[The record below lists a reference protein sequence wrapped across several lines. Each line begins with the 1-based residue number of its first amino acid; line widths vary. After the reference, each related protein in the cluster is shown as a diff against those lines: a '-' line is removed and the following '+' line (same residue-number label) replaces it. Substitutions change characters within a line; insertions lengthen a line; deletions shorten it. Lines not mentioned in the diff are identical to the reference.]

1 MIRSGMLTDMRPAPG
16 VRPTPAHYD
25 RVVELV
31 KRAEEL
37 DYGTVWTTEQHGI
50 DDGYLPT
57 HLPVLAALAR
67 ETSRIRLGSGVIL
80 LPLAQPRRIV
90 EEACVVDQLS
100 GGRLTIGLG
109 AGNFPHEFRAFG
121 ASLGDRARAMEE
133 GLAFVRQGLDG
144 SPLPDGLPVNIPP
157 AQDRIPLVVGGLVKK
172 AVDRAVRLTDGHFG
186 FAYVDPDAEL
196 RRQWSERIA
205 PSLAAHGRTPRD
217 FALIF
222 TSIVWPSEEYETEW
236 HDHVG
241 PAFLYQQRRYAEW
254 AGEVEPT
261 EGYLEDTT
269 DLEELRERMLIGTP
283 EQIAKRLD
291 AIRAVYPFHEVVLW
305 PQLPG
310 VPFELA
316 ERCLRTFREEVAPRV
331 KADDMVGTPC

>member
-1 MIRSGMLTDMRPAPG
+1 MRPPPG

-31 KRAEEL
+31 KLADEL
-37 DYGTVWTTEQHGI
+37 GYHTVWTTEQHGI

-57 HLPVLAALAR
+57 NLPVLAALAR
-67 ETSRIRLGSGVIL
+67 ETRAIRVGSGVIL

-100 GGRLTIGLG
+100 GGRLTVGLG
-109 AGNFPHEFRAFG
+109 AGNFPNEFRAFG
-121 ASLGDRARAMEE
+121 ASLGDRGRAMEE

-157 AQDRIPLVVGGLVKK
+157 AQERIPLVGGGLVKK

-186 FAYVDPDAEL
+186 YAYVDPDSEL
-196 RRQWSERIA
+196 PRQWSERIA
-205 PSLAAHGRTPRD
+205 PALEAHGRTPAD
-217 FALIF
+217 FQLIF
-222 TSIVWPSEEYETEW
+222 TSIVWPSPDFEEEW

-254 AGEVEPT
+254 AGEVAPT
-261 EGYLEDTT
+261 EGYLEDDS
-269 DLEELRERMLIGTP
+269 DLEQLRERMLIGTP
-283 EQIAKRLD
+283 EEIARRLN
-291 AIRAVYPFHEVVLW
+291 AIRSVYPFHEVVLW

-310 VPFELA
+310 IPFELA
-316 ERCLRTFREEVAPRV
+316 ERCLRTFREEVAPRIE
-331 KADDMVGTPC
+331 ADDVD